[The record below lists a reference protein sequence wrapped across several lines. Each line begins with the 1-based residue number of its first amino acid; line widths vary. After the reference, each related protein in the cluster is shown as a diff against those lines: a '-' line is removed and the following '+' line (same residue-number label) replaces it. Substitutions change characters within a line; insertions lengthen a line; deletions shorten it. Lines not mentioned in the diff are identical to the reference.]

1 MCWQHEESTMLVVED
16 VRQRLDHDPGPL
28 KPPESRAAQEEAK
41 AIAMRR
47 KSCRTEDSCFETRP
61 EALVEE
67 GADIDWHALDLPG
80 GTPVLLRLDLDYS
93 HVGGRFRKG
102 PEPPESLF

>member
-1 MCWQHEESTMLVVED
+1 MCWQHEESTILVVED
-16 VRQRLDHDPGPL
+16 MRECLDHDPRAL

-47 KSCRTEDSCFETRP
+47 QSCRTEDSRFETRP

-67 GADIDWHALDLPG
+67 GTDVDRHAFDLPG

-93 HVGGRFRKG
+93 YVGSRFRKG
-102 PEPPESLF
+102 PESPESLF